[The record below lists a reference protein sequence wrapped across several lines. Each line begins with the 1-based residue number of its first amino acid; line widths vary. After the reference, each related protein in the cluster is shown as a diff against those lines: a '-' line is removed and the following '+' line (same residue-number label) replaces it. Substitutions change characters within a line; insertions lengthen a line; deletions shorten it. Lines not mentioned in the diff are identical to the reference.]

1 MHLFNHHRVSGQRLR
16 ENKRPAEGRQQRT
29 NNQEAASEA
38 S

>member
-1 MHLFNHHRVSGQRLR
+1 MRFLNHHRVSGQRLR
-16 ENKRPAEGRQQRT
+16 ENKRPTEGRQQRT